1 MHEVIKIENIRE
13 RIEWAQ
19 GKTEMLKAISH
30 PIRLCIIRGL
40 IQSPGCNVSKMNSCL
55 DMPQSTISQ
64 HLAKLKSAGIVEGR
78 RNGLEVNYY
87 VVNEDVKNIVNCL
100 I

>member
-1 MHEVIKIENIRE
+1 MENIKE
-13 RIEWAQ
+13 RIEWAN
-19 GKTEMLKAISH
+19 GKSEILKAISH

-40 IQSPGCNVSKMNSCL
+40 ISTPGCNVSKINSCL